1 MSSAIKTCFLFPGQ
15 GAQEPGMARDLWE
28 ASDSVR
34 DMFTQ
39 ASRICSRDMAELLFD
54 ADESEL
60 AKTDN
65 TQIAMALADVSAAIV
80 AAEHGLEAAGTAGF
94 SLGEYPALYTAGVL
108 STEAL
113 FTIVKIRGELME
125 QYSRAYDDDK
135 GPAGLIAV
143 VGLTLD
149 DTREIFETLADHN
162 AYLANHSAPK
172 QLVVAGSGK
181 GLAEAERI
189 FDEAGA
195 MRIVKLKV
203 SGPFHSPLLA
213 EAQRAFESEL
223 EKFDFSDPKI
233 PFYANVTGDL
243 VQSGAHARELCG
255 KQIVNT
261 VQWVRTEESIDRD
274 GYERILEV
282 GPGKVLSGLWRG
294 YRKGEPACKPAGS
307 VEQITALESGQ
318 K

>member
-1 MSSAIKTCFLFPGQ
+1 MSGTNKSCFLFPGQ

-34 DMFTQ
+34 EMFTH
-39 ASRICSRDMAELLFD
+39 ASRACDRDMAELLFE

-65 TQIAMALADVSAAIV
+65 TQIAMALADVAAAIV
-80 AAEHGLEAAGTAGF
+80 CGEYGIVPAGTAGF

-108 STEAL
+108 SADAL
-113 FTIVKIRGELME
+113 FGIVKIRGELME
-125 QYSRAYDDDK
+125 QHSREYDDDS

-149 DTREIFETLADHN
+149 ETREVFDALAAHN

-172 QLVVAGSGK
+172 QLVVAGSGS
-181 GLAEAERI
+181 GLAEAERR

-213 EAQRAFESEL
+213 DAQRDFEAEL
-223 EKFDFSDPKI
+223 QKFDFSDPKI

-243 VQSGAHARELCG
+243 VQTGAQAREFCG

-261 VQWVRTEESIDRD
+261 VQWVETEKSIDRD
-274 GYERILEV
+274 GYERIFEV

-294 YRKGEPACKPAGS
+294 YRKGEPACKPAGT
-307 VEQITALESGQ
+307 VEQIAALESAQ